1 MQRRQ
6 FITGLAGILAASQSP
21 MVLSSSATFTIGQS
35 LPLSGSN
42 AEFGLDVREGV
53 TSFITQHAKSGG
65 APRFVHE
72 CLDDGNK
79 ADKAAENTKLLL
91 QNGAN
96 VLFGYG
102 SATLSL
108 PSIALAEAAKTP
120 FYAPFTGARSIQ
132 KSSSPWVFTARASY
146 DAEVQRFAVALKQ
159 FKAQKVV
166 IVHYGDPVGLE
177 NKAACMETLSA
188 AGLNAVGVAIKR
200 NAEVGIEIAA
210 AITESQADVVLF
222 TTLAA
227 PSAKIF
233 QDIKADEKSKVS
245 YCVALSFAG
254 PSQFQALLGDKS
266 RGIVVSH
273 VVPPPWK
280 FEFDIVREYQSAM
293 KQAGSTR
300 QATFA
305 GLEAFVALKGLE
317 KALTK
322 AKNSRGE
329 SLVAAL
335 SSTAGNFGGYP
346 LDFTKNRHGGSYVDY
361 IVITGK
367 KSVA

>member
-6 FITGLAGILAASQSP
+6 FITGLAGILAASQAP
-21 MVLSSSATFTIGQS
+21 LVLSAAPTFTIGQS
-35 LPLSGSN
+35 LPLTGAN

-53 TSFITQHAKSGG
+53 QCFIADRAKSGG
-65 APRFVHE
+65 AVRFVHE

-79 ADKAAENTKLLL
+79 ADKAAENTKILL
-91 QNGAN
+91 QKGAN
-96 VLFGYG
+96 LLFGYG

-132 KSSSPWVFTARASY
+132 KSTSPWVFTARASY

-159 FKAQKVV
+159 FNVQKIA
-166 IVHYGDPVGLE
+166 IVHYSDTVGLE
-177 NKAACMETLSA
+177 NKAACMETLAA
-188 AGLNAVGVAIKR
+188 AGLNAVGVGIKR
-200 NAEVGIEIAA
+200 NAEVATDIAT
-210 AITESQADVVLF
+210 AIAQSQADAVLF

-233 QDIKADEKSKVS
+233 QDLKADEKSKVI
-245 YCVALSFAG
+245 YYVALSFAG
-254 PSQFQALLGDKS
+254 PSQFQALLGDQS

-273 VVPPPWK
+273 VVPQPWK
-280 FEFDIVREYQSAM
+280 LSVDIVREYNSAM
-293 KQAGSTR
+293 KQMASTR

-305 GLEAFVALKGLE
+305 GLEAFAALKGLE
-317 KALTK
+317 KAL
-322 AKNSRGE
+322 AKSKNNRGE
-329 SLVAAL
+329 ALVAAL
-335 SSTAGNFGGYP
+335 SNTAGAFGGYP

-361 IVITGK
+361 TVITGK
-367 KSVA
+367 KSVS